1 MALNV
6 ISNYAANVAQRYLQK
21 ADSEA
26 TRSVAKLAAGS
37 RVLSARDDAAS
48 LAVGLSLKA
57 DVVSLKQAAVNV
69 GQAASVIQIADGAMS
84 TVTDILLRMKTLS
97 VQAASDQLAS
107 TQRTMLNSEFTA
119 LLSEVDRVAGVT
131 NFDGQSLTTGSLSA
145 TGLKFQVGHANN
157 AEDSIE
163 VKIDGIDTTDLSVS
177 GKAVDTYANAT
188 TALDAIDLDL
198 DRVVRGIG
206 MSDLELQAGAR
217 EISRRQRLSI
227 EIGDPGDA
235 IDFAEELG
243 EFRVQHGALGAR
255 ELVRR
260 RLHGQRLH
268 AQQDVGDGRHRA
280 LGDLDRRGR
289 LANIDRGLLQ
299 ADHVRLQREADGQR
313 GGIVCRGE
321 HARARG

>member
-69 GQAASVIQIADGAMS
+69 GQASSVIQIADGAMS

-119 LLSEVDRVAGVT
+119 LLSEVDRVAAVT

-145 TGLKFQVGHANN
+145 TGLKFQVGHANTAN
-157 AEDSIE
+157 DSIE
-163 VKIDGIDTTDLSVS
+163 VKIDGIDTTDLSVAAKVVS
-177 GKAVDTYANAT
+177 TYSDAT
-188 TALDAIDLDL
+188 TALAAINTAIDTIATSRAKLGASQNRLEFAAANVATQMENAEAARSTLMDL
-198 DRVVRGIG
+198 DVAAE
-206 MSDLELQAGAR
+206 MSSFTSNQILQQAGVSMLA
-217 EISRRQRLSI
+217 QANQMPQNLLRL
-227 EIGDPGDA
+227 
-235 IDFAEELG
+235 
-243 EFRVQHGALGAR
+243 FR
-255 ELVRR
+255 
-260 RLHGQRLH
+260 
-268 AQQDVGDGRHRA
+268 
-280 LGDLDRRGR
+280 
-289 LANIDRGLLQ
+289 
-299 ADHVRLQREADGQR
+299 
-313 GGIVCRGE
+313 
-321 HARARG
+321 

>member
-69 GQAASVIQIADGAMS
+69 GQASSVIQIADGAMS

-119 LLSEVDRVAGVT
+119 LLSEVDRVAAVT

-145 TGLKFQVGHANN
+145 SGLKFQVGHANTAN
-157 AEDSIE
+157 DSIE
-163 VKIDGIDTTDLSVS
+163 VKIDGIDTTDLSVAAKVVS
-177 GKAVDTYANAT
+177 TYSDAT
-188 TALDAIDLDL
+188 TALAAINTAIDTIATSRAKLGASQNRLEFAGANIATQMENAEAARSTLMDL
-198 DRVVRGIG
+198 DVAAE
-206 MSDLELQAGAR
+206 MSSFTSNQILQQAGVSMLA
-217 EISRRQRLSI
+217 QANQMPQNLLRL
-227 EIGDPGDA
+227 
-235 IDFAEELG
+235 
-243 EFRVQHGALGAR
+243 FR
-255 ELVRR
+255 
-260 RLHGQRLH
+260 
-268 AQQDVGDGRHRA
+268 
-280 LGDLDRRGR
+280 
-289 LANIDRGLLQ
+289 
-299 ADHVRLQREADGQR
+299 
-313 GGIVCRGE
+313 
-321 HARARG
+321 